1 MPRYTRMILLVF
13 EPVDWAPAI
22 RRTLAAAW
30 TANKPR
36 RRQNPIPARVEAE
49 GGA

>member
-1 MPRYTRMILLVF
+1 MILLVF
-13 EPVDWAPAI
+13 KPVDWAPAI

-36 RRQNPIPARVEAE
+36 
-49 GGA
+49 